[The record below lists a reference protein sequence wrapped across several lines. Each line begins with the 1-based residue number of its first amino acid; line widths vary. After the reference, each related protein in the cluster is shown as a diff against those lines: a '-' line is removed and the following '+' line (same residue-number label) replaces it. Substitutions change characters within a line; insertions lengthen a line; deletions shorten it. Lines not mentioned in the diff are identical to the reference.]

1 MKDNVNVCF
10 VYKSL
15 IILFVSLS
23 SVETNWL
30 KNIPQIVLA
39 WLITDL
45 YNVCHTQQPKCNV
58 QVINCQQPIQTDT
71 TGKSKKPSSET
82 FSEKK
87 EEKQKLK
94 L

>member
-1 MKDNVNVCF
+1 MYVTHSNQ
-10 VYKSL
+10 S
-15 IILFVSLS
+15 
-23 SVETNWL
+23 
-30 KNIPQIVLA
+30 
-39 WLITDL
+39 
-45 YNVCHTQQPKCNV
+45 V

-71 TGKSKKPSSET
+71 TGKSNTPSSET